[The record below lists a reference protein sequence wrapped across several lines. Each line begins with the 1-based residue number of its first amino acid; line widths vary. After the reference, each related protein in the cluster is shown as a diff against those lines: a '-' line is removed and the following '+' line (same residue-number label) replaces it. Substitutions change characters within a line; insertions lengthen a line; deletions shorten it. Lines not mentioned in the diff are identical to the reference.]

1 MTTTTNSNQTALGHL
16 KVVELG
22 GGSGATALAGRLLGD
37 MGADVI
43 LVEPPGG
50 VGARDTGPFA
60 HDVKDSDHSLAFLD
74 HNINKRSVTLDIETT
89 EGQEAIKR
97 LASWADVL
105 IESYPPGRLTERGLA
120 YADLSA
126 INPRLVYGSLT
137 PFGQSGPYRDYAA
150 TELTIQSLAGD
161 PWVYGDDERAP
172 AMVPGDATARIGSM
186 HLVLG
191 ILMALRE
198 RRWSARGQHIDVSRH
213 DVGVWQL
220 VSGSVSRIS
229 GRNEVFRRPGKASTG
244 IGSIYYCAD
253 GIIQVFPSTDSQFR
267 GLVTAWMQDPSFDD
281 AVWDDVNFRR
291 DNFDLV
297 DGKLRDFFATRT
309 VAEIDA
315 GAARHNIPLSPVSS
329 MAEFAEH
336 PHTRERGFIINANH
350 PVIGDYRAP
359 GAPYRFSETPWVISR
374 PAPRID
380 EHGDEVREM
389 IKGLSSAPFDASTF
403 VARMTDRRK
412 QPLEGVRIVDLS
424 RVFAGPFGTMLLA
437 FHGAE
442 VIRLESEE
450 LPAFRQ
456 PRQPNFPELNRN
468 KLACTI
474 DMRSPEGVALIKR
487 LVAQSDVVFENFRP
501 TVMERM
507 GLSYEELR
515 KIRPNVIMASMSGYG
530 TTGPM
535 KDRPAFGQILMSF
548 GGLSYMWGH
557 PESDIDTRPKNA
569 YSDFVLGAQAAMA
582 VVMALE
588 HRDQTG
594 QGQHIESSHVE
605 GLVGMLGPEM
615 LSYLVNGVSP
625 QARGN
630 ASDVYAPHGV
640 YPCIGF
646 DAWISI
652 AIENDAQWAR
662 LVGAM
667 DNPTWA
673 HDARFETHAGR
684 LANRADLDERIGE
697 WTATRWAGQTQMLLQ
712 PLGIPC
718 GAVQNPLELLRDPQL
733 RHRGTIV
740 TAHHDPEWWGTLQHP
755 GLSVHLSDT
764 PGWATDSTPLMGQ
777 DNDRVYK
784 QILGLTETEIAE
796 LTAEGILR

>member
-1 MTTTTNSNQTALGHL
+1 MTNNEQTALGHIR
-16 KVVELG
+16 VVELG
-22 GGSGATALAGRLLGD
+22 GGSGATSFAGRLLGD

-43 LVEPPGG
+43 LIEPPGG
-50 VGARDTGPFA
+50 ISARRIGPFA
-60 HDVKDSDHSLAFLD
+60 HNVNDPDHSLVFLD
-74 HNINKRSVTLDIETT
+74 QNNNKRSMTLDIDAP
-89 EGQEAIKR
+89 EGQEAVRR

-105 IESYPPGRLTERGLA
+105 IESYAPDHLAGCGLG
-120 YADLSA
+120 YADLTE
-126 INPRLVYGSLT
+126 INPRLVYASLT
-137 PFGQSGPYRDYAA
+137 PFGQSGPYKDNAA
-150 TELTIQSLAGD
+150 TELTIQAMAGD

-172 AMVPGDATARIGSM
+172 AMIPGDATQRIGSM
-186 HLVLG
+186 HLVYG
-191 ILMALRE
+191 ILLALRE
-198 RRWSARGQHIDVSRH
+198 RRWSARGQHIDVSRQ
-213 DVGVWQL
+213 DIGVWQL

-244 IGSIYYCAD
+244 IGSIYPCAD
-253 GIIQVFPSTDSQFR
+253 GVVQIFPSTNTQFR
-267 GLVTAWMQDPSFDD
+267 GLVTGWMQDPAFDD
-281 AVWDDVNFRR
+281 SVWDDVSFRR
-291 DNFDLV
+291 DNFDLL
-297 DGKLRDFFATRT
+297 DGKLRDFFATLT
-309 VAEIDA
+309 LADIEA
-315 GAARHNIPLSPVSS
+315 GASRHDIPLSQVST

-350 PVIGDYRAP
+350 PAIGDYRAP

-374 PAPRID
+374 PAPSID
-380 EHGDEVREM
+380 QHGDEVREM
-389 IKGLSSAPFDASTF
+389 IKDLSSAPFDTSTF
-403 VARMTDRRK
+403 VARMADRRK

-456 PRQPNFPELNRN
+456 PQQPNFPELNRN

-474 DMRSPEGVALIKR
+474 DMRSAEGVALIKR
-487 LVAQSDVVFENFRP
+487 LVAQSDIVFENFRP

-515 KIRPNVIMASMSGYG
+515 KVRPNLIMASMSGYG
-530 TTGPM
+530 MSGPM

-582 VVMALE
+582 VAMALE

-605 GLVGMLGPEM
+605 GLVGLLGPEM
-615 LSYLVNGVSP
+615 LSYLINGVSP

-640 YPCIGF
+640 YPCLGF
-646 DAWISI
+646 DAWVAI
-652 AIENDAQWAR
+652 AIENDAQWAG
-662 LVGAM
+662 LAGAM
-667 DNPTWA
+667 DDPAWA

-684 LANRADLDERIGE
+684 LANHADLDARLGE
-697 WTATRWAGQTQMLLQ
+697 WTATRWAGQIQMRLQ

-733 RHRGTIV
+733 QHRGTIV

-764 PGWATDSTPLMGQ
+764 PGWATDSTPMMGQ
-777 DNDRVYK
+777 DNDRVFK
-784 QILGLTETEIAE
+784 QIIGLTDAEIAA
-796 LTAEGILR
+796 LTERGILR

>member
-1 MTTTTNSNQTALGHL
+1 MTTTTNSTQTALGHL

-22 GGSGATALAGRLLGD
+22 GGSGATVLAGRLLGD

-43 LVEPPGG
+43 LIEPPGG
-50 VGARDTGPFA
+50 ISARGIGPFA
-60 HDVKDSDHSLAFLD
+60 HNVNDPDHSLVFLD
-74 HNINKRSVTLDIETT
+74 QNNNKRSMTLDIDTP
-89 EGQEAIKR
+89 EGQEAVRR

-105 IESYPPGRLTERGLA
+105 IESYAPDHLA
-120 YADLSA
+120 SCSLGYADLA
-126 INPRLVYGSLT
+126 EINPRLVYASLT
-137 PFGQSGPYRDYAA
+137 PFGQSGPYKDNAA
-150 TELTIQSLAGD
+150 TELTIQAMAGD

-172 AMVPGDATARIGSM
+172 AMVPGDATKRIGSM
-186 HLVLG
+186 HLVYG
-191 ILMALRE
+191 ILLALRE
-198 RRWSARGQHIDVSRH
+198 RRWSARGQHIDVSRQ
-213 DVGVWQL
+213 DIGVWQL

-244 IGSIYYCAD
+244 IGSIYPCAD
-253 GIIQVFPSTDSQFR
+253 GVVQIFPSTNAQFR
-267 GLVTAWMQDPSFDD
+267 GLVTGWMQDPAFDD
-281 AVWDDVNFRR
+281 SVWDDVSFRR
-291 DNFDLV
+291 DNFDLL

-309 VAEIDA
+309 LADIEA
-315 GAARHNIPLSPVSS
+315 GASRHDIPLSQVST

-350 PVIGDYRAP
+350 PIIGDYRAP

-374 PAPRID
+374 PAPSID
-380 EHGDEVREM
+380 QHGDEVREM
-389 IKGLSSAPFDASTF
+389 IKDLSSAPFDTSAF
-403 VARMTDRRK
+403 VARMADRRK

-456 PRQPNFPELNRN
+456 PQQPNFPELNRN

-474 DMRSPEGVALIKR
+474 DMRSAEGVALIKR
-487 LVAQSDVVFENFRP
+487 LVAQSDIVFENFRP

-515 KIRPNVIMASMSGYG
+515 KARPNLIMASMSGYG
-530 TTGPM
+530 MSGPM

-582 VVMALE
+582 VAMALE

-605 GLVGMLGPEM
+605 GLVGLLGPEM
-615 LSYLVNGVSP
+615 LSYLINGVSP

-640 YPCIGF
+640 YPCLGF
-646 DAWISI
+646 DAWVAI

-667 DNPTWA
+667 DDPTWA
-673 HDARFETHAGR
+673 QDARFETHAGR
-684 LANRADLDERIGE
+684 LANRVDLDARLGE
-697 WTATRWAGQTQMLLQ
+697 WTATLWAGQIQMRLQ

-733 RHRGTIV
+733 QHRGSIV

-764 PGWATDSTPLMGQ
+764 PGWATDSTPMMGQ
-777 DNDRVYK
+777 DNDRVFK
-784 QILGLTETEIAE
+784 QIIGLSDAEIAALTER
-796 LTAEGILR
+796 GILR